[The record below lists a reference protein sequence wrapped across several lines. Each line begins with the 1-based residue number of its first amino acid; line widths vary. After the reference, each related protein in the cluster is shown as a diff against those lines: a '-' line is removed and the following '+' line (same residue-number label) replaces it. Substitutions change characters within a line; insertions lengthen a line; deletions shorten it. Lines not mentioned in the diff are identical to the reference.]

1 MDDAQQSIQ
10 PIKTA
15 TMGTMLQ
22 MFLYPI

>member
-1 MDDAQQSIQ
+1 MDDAQPSIQ
-10 PIKTA
+10 PINIA